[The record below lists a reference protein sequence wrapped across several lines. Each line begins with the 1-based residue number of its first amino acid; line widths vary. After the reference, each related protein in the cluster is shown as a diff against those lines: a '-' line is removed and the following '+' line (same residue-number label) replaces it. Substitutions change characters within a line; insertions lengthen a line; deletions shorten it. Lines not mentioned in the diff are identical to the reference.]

1 MTPIKIKES
10 LESSYFFRSLWYQIL
25 LFEHFSAVPG
35 EFTTMAGRI
44 LREAIREEAKSVGI
58 DAHVVIAGL
67 SNLYTHYITSEEEY
81 DQQVLH
87 KIKKYS

>member
-1 MTPIKIKES
+1 
-10 LESSYFFRSLWYQIL
+10 
-25 LFEHFSAVPG
+25 
-35 EFTTMAGRI
+35 MAGRI

-87 KIKKYS
+87 KIKRIFLI